1 MRRYQTSSGYDR
13 QNATVDFV
21 FFPSWW
27 GKARMCVR
35 MCACVS
41 GILIHLRIA
50 WGSNYNKSERAV
62 RGFYL
67 EVLLWSY

>member
-1 MRRYQTSSGYDR
+1 
-13 QNATVDFV
+13 
-21 FFPSWW
+21 
-27 GKARMCVR
+27 